1 MPASTEEPLPSEPA
15 GELFPEPTDRIGS
28 GSGPFGAS
36 LLDGLNPAQEAAVT
50 HLGGPLLVLAG
61 AGSGKTRVLTRR
73 IAWLIQEQGASPF
86 SILAI
91 TFTNKAADEMKARVG
106 TLVGPVAQKM
116 WVSTFHSACVRI
128 LRRDADAIGFPSSFT
143 IYDQADAVRLT
154 GYVLRDLNIDTKKMP
169 PRSVHAQISAAK
181 NDYVL
186 VDAYADRAGSYTERK
201 LAEVYRE
208 YQARLLRAGAM
219 DFDDIL
225 LNAVELFRRH
235 PDVLAHYRQRFEHV
249 LVDEYQDTNKVQNSL
264 VVQLAEEHRNVTVVG
279 DGDQCLPPGTMIA
292 TPSGK
297 VAIEDVQVG
306 DVIVGVGGAG
316 TLVEST
322 VTHVERG
329 RWTGDIIE
337 VHAGGTSVRGTPHHI
352 VPADTSLPAGGWVV
366 YLMHRADRGYRIG
379 LTKSV
384 RTDSRGQAQSGLV
397 VRCGQEHADK
407 AWVLRSC
414 ADRSEAAY
422 WEAWFAAEY
431 GLPTARF
438 HGPGRSPAM
447 GDEDRQR
454 LFDSLD
460 TETRA
465 KALMH
470 DLNLHPDFP
479 HHRPQGGARRQC
491 LNLTMFSDR
500 RSGDIGYHRVQWS
513 SNRPEVAEKLRDAGY
528 PVRPGRREG
537 TFRFETSHKSYT
549 AAVDVARGAAD
560 AAGLDIRRR
569 AAIGGEQLDLVP
581 LSHLRP
587 GMRVVVDRGDRI
599 EVVPIDEV
607 RAFRF
612 DGPVYDLEVTPTHTY
627 IADGVL
633 VHNSIYGF
641 RGADIANILQFEHAF
656 PDVTTIP
663 LVQNYRSTQTVL
675 DAANAVIANNMGRK
689 PKDLWTEAGPGDKI
703 LRYHAEDEHD
713 EAQWVTQRI
722 SSFHDTGDIRWGDIA
737 VFYRTNA
744 QSRVIEEYLARGGIP
759 YRVIG
764 GTRFYDRREIKDA
777 LAYLKATVNP
787 TDEVSVKRVLNVPK
801 RGVGDTSVARVD
813 TWIQGRGLSFLD
825 GLRRADEAG
834 VTGRALSGIARFTE
848 LLDGAAERAG
858 DGPGPLLEHL
868 LEGSGY
874 LDELRNERSIESEGR
889 LENLAELLGTASET
903 SDVAEFLEAVSLVAD
918 TDDLDVDESEV
929 TLMTLHSAKGLE
941 YPIVFLIGLED
952 GIFPHLRTLTE
963 PAQLEEERRLAY
975 VGITR
980 AMDRLHLTHAWSRT
994 LFGGTQYNPPSRFL
1008 DEIPPELVE
1017 EIGGRQRASRGGRT
1031 YSGGGTERAGRRA
1044 GGWSEPEGRTFG
1056 RGDRQER
1063 MEAGR
1068 DRIVENALAAR
1079 DAPAP
1084 TSGAEA
1090 LGLKVGDDVHHA
1102 TFGDGVILDIEGAGD
1117 KAEATIRFV
1126 DVGEKRLLLSWSP
1139 LEKR

>member
-1 MPASTEEPLPSEPA
+1 MSEVAGRVATVPASTEEPLPGEPVD
-15 GELFPEPTDRIGS
+15 ELFPEPTDRMGP
-28 GSGPFGAS
+28 GSGPFGAP
-36 LLDGLNPAQEAAVT
+36 LLDGLNPAQEEAVT
-50 HLGGPLLVLAG
+50 HLGSPLLVLAG

-73 IAWLIQEQGASPF
+73 IAWLIQEQGVSPF
-86 SILAI
+86 AILAI

-106 TLVGPVAQKM
+106 TLVGSVAQKM

-201 LAEVYRE
+201 LADVYRE

-249 LVDEYQDTNKVQNSL
+249 LVDEYQDTNRVQNEL
-264 VVQLAEEHRNVTVVG
+264 VVQLAREHRNVTVVG
-279 DGDQCLPPGTMIA
+279 DGDQ
-292 TPSGK
+292 
-297 VAIEDVQVG
+297 
-306 DVIVGVGGAG
+306 
-316 TLVEST
+316 
-322 VTHVERG
+322 
-329 RWTGDIIE
+329 
-337 VHAGGTSVRGTPHHI
+337 
-352 VPADTSLPAGGWVV
+352 
-366 YLMHRADRGYRIG
+366 
-379 LTKSV
+379 
-384 RTDSRGQAQSGLV
+384 
-397 VRCGQEHADK
+397 
-407 AWVLRSC
+407 
-414 ADRSEAAY
+414 
-422 WEAWFAAEY
+422 
-431 GLPTARF
+431 
-438 HGPGRSPAM
+438 
-447 GDEDRQR
+447 
-454 LFDSLD
+454 
-460 TETRA
+460 
-465 KALMH
+465 
-470 DLNLHPDFP
+470 
-479 HHRPQGGARRQC
+479 
-491 LNLTMFSDR
+491 
-500 RSGDIGYHRVQWS
+500 
-513 SNRPEVAEKLRDAGY
+513 
-528 PVRPGRREG
+528 
-537 TFRFETSHKSYT
+537 
-549 AAVDVARGAAD
+549 
-560 AAGLDIRRR
+560 
-569 AAIGGEQLDLVP
+569 
-581 LSHLRP
+581 
-587 GMRVVVDRGDRI
+587 
-599 EVVPIDEV
+599 
-607 RAFRF
+607 
-612 DGPVYDLEVTPTHTY
+612 
-627 IADGVL
+627 
-633 VHNSIYGF
+633 SIYGF
-641 RGADIANILQFEHAF
+641 RGADISNILQFEDAF

-689 PKDLWTEAGPGDKI
+689 PKDLWTDQGPGDKI

-722 SSFHDTGDIRWGDIA
+722 SSFHETGDIRWGDIA

-764 GTRFYDRREIKDA
+764 GTRFYDRREVKDA
-777 LAYLKATVNP
+777 LAYLKAVVNP
-787 TDEVSVKRVLNVPK
+787 VDEVSVKRVLNVPK

-813 TWIQGRGLSFLD
+813 AWIQGRGLSFLE

-834 VTGRALSGIARFTE
+834 VTGRALTGIARFTD
-848 LLDGAAERAG
+848 LIDDAAARVD

-874 LDELRNERSIESEGR
+874 LDELRNERTIESEGR
-889 LENLAELLGTASET
+889 LENLAELLGTAGET
-903 SDVAEFLEAVSLVAD
+903 DDVSEFLEAVSLVAD
-918 TDDLDVDESEV
+918 TDALDPDESEV

-941 YPIVFLIGLED
+941 YPIVFLVGLED

-963 PAQLEEERRLAY
+963 PDQLEEERRLAY

-1008 DEIPPELVE
+1008 DEIPTELVE

-1031 YSGGGTERAGRRA
+1031 YSGSGTERAGRRA

-1056 RGDRQER
+1056 RGDRKER
-1063 MEAGR
+1063 MDAGR

-1090 LGLKVGDDVHHA
+1090 LGLRVGDDVHHA
-1102 TFGDGVILDIEGAGD
+1102 TFGDGVIIDIEGAGD